1 MQKRP
6 SAWIREGSSR
16 ETSQT
21 VTWSLPRRVGV
32 DVGTGVGFKRFRS
45 GSGKRGWVN
54 ILELGRVCCLWIQLV
69 IYIDKISSSASRSI
83 NVSFVS
89 MYKHQRSQEIGND
102 AIRLSLNSGTDGH
115 ILKLIKKSIHR
126 MLSAKIRHFDE
137 LFKEYFSLT
146 NVGGGLKAT
155 VKWE

>member
-1 MQKRP
+1 
-6 SAWIREGSSR
+6 
-16 ETSQT
+16 
-21 VTWSLPRRVGV
+21 
-32 DVGTGVGFKRFRS
+32 
-45 GSGKRGWVN
+45 
-54 ILELGRVCCLWIQLV
+54 
-69 IYIDKISSSASRSI
+69 
-83 NVSFVS
+83 

-115 ILKLIKKSIHR
+115 ILKLIKKSIQR

-155 VKWE
+155 VK